1 MKNYKEKLK
10 HITTL
15 IFDYDGVMTDGKV
28 VMLNNG
34 DALRT
39 GNVRDGYAIQYAA
52 KKGLRV
58 AILSGGISDAIPKR
72 FDILSVQD
80 VFMGV
85 KDKLK
90 IFNEYLENNNIN
102 NSEVL
107 YMGDDIP
114 DYPVMKNCGLAVCP
128 ANAAEEIKKIAD
140 YISSFKGGEGCVRD
154 IIEQVMKVQGKWF
167 NDDAFVW

>member
-10 HITTL
+10 HITTM

-28 VMLNNG
+28 IMLDTG
-34 DALRT
+34 EALRT

-52 KKGLRV
+52 KKGYRV
-58 AILSGGISDAIPKR
+58 AIISGGISDAIPKR

-80 VFMGV
+80 IFMGV
-85 KDKLK
+85 KDKLILYK
-90 IFNEYLENNNIN
+90 DYLKKNNIEPY
-102 NSEVL
+102 EVL

-128 ANAAEEIKKIAD
+128 ANAAEEIKKISA
-140 YISSFKGGEGCVRD
+140 YISSFNGGDGCVRD

-167 NDDAFVW
+167 NEDAFVW

>member
-34 DALRT
+34 EALRT
-39 GNVRDGYAIQYAA
+39 GNVRDGYAIQYAV

-58 AILSGGISDAIPKR
+58 VILSGGISDAIPKR

-80 VFMGV
+80 IFMGV

-90 IFNEYLENNNIN
+90 LFNEYLEKNNIEQ
-102 NSEVL
+102 SEVL

-114 DYPVMKNCGLAVCP
+114 DYPVMKKCGLAVCP
-128 ANAAEEIKKIAD
+128 ANAAEEIKNISA

-154 IIEQVMKVQGKWF
+154 IIEQVMKVQGLWF